1 MKKSSKRK
9 LLLLAGFIMIFMA
22 ACASNTGPDGNIKP
36 EKIIYIATTFQEV
49 FKNSWFDAFFVWPV
63 AQLINF
69 ISQHINV
76 VWGIGITTVIFN
88 IITFPIT
95 LRSQE
100 NQRKMQLLQPE
111 QDKLNKKYEGRN
123 DERSQQAKAQELQ
136 RLYKE
141 HDIKL
146 SSTFLGLFIQLPVM
160 MAMLYGAQRANAV
173 IEGTFLGYSLKTNLG
188 SGVASLQVFYIV
200 VFVVA
205 AVVQFASMKLPSY
218 LTKQELKKDHRV
230 KEYARPANDGG
241 MNNDMTTNMMT
252 VMIVVF
258 SLSWPAAMSVYWIF
272 SGLMNVVKTLIVQKM
287 KVK

>member
-9 LLLLAGFIMIFMA
+9 LLLLAGFIMIFMV
-22 ACASNTGPDGNIKP
+22 ACASNMGPDGNIKP
-36 EKIIYIATTFQEV
+36 EKIIYLTTTFQET
-49 FKNSWFDAFFVWPV
+49 FQLSWFDGIFVWPV

-76 VWGIGITTVIFN
+76 VWAVAITTVIFN

-95 LRSQE
+95 IKSQE

-146 SSTFLGLFIQLPVM
+146 SSTFLGLFIQIPIM
-160 MAMLYGAQRANAV
+160 MSMLYGAQRAFAV
-173 IEGTFLGYSLKTNLG
+173 IEGTFLGHSLKRNLG
-188 SGVASLQVFYIV
+188 AGVSSLQPFYIT
-200 VFVVA
+200 VFIIT

-218 LTKQELKKDHRV
+218 LAKQELKKDHRV
-230 KEYARPANDGG
+230 KEYARPEKEG
-241 MNNDMTTNMMT
+241 MNPDMQTNMMT

-258 SLSWPAAMSVYWIF
+258 SLSWPTAMSIYWIF
-272 SGLMNVVKTLIVQKM
+272 SGLMNVVKALIVQNM
-287 KVK
+287 KAKK